1 MAKALSNYVDALFGQ
16 AMMRFFTEYV
26 PMHQAGLNTFVDFFA
41 LGITLAFACKQHTNQ
56 IQT

>member
-41 LGITLAFACKQHTNQ
+41 LGITLAFARK
-56 IQT
+56 